1 MSVTDEYWQY
11 AKEAALAACDA
22 ESDDEKQ
29 GLLDLARTWTQAAL
43 RARDSLV
50 DHQNCRTELSAD

>member
-1 MSVTDEYWQY
+1 MSVTDQFWQY
-11 AKEAALAACDA
+11 AKEAALAACHA

-43 RARDSLV
+43 VERRTQV
-50 DHQNCRTELSAD
+50 DTRSVALAA

>member
-1 MSVTDEYWQY
+1 MPRNV
-11 AKEAALAACDA
+11 LATYYA

-43 RARDSLV
+43 VERRIQIVTRGTAL
-50 DHQNCRTELSAD
+50 AA

>member
-1 MSVTDEYWQY
+1 MSVTDQYWQY
-11 AKEAALAACDA
+11 AKEAALAAGYA

-43 RARDSLV
+43 VERRTRVDTDSMVL
-50 DHQNCRTELSAD
+50 AA

>member
-1 MSVTDEYWQY
+1 MSETDKFWQY
-11 AKEAALAACDA
+11 ANEAVLAAHYA

-43 RARDSLV
+43 IERRTQV
-50 DHQNCRTELSAD
+50 DTGRMALAA